1 MTVCI
6 KLFTEKM
13 RIAQYA
19 DNTKPAS
26 FPIIMITF
34 AAAVQQPGAYRLSG
48 ETKPILFSWIHIRL
62 LTISQSVCPEVW
74 TRKSCTYQ
82 P

>member
-26 FPIIMITF
+26 FPIIMITLV
-34 AAAVQQPGAYRLSG
+34 AAVQQPGAYRLAG
-48 ETKPILFSWIHIRL
+48 ETKLILL
-62 LTISQSVCPEVW
+62 LYNKKQIFIN
-74 TRKSCTYQ
+74 KTYNDIFKNHNNEERGK
-82 P
+82 